1 MMEDQI
7 IAQYQQVNQVR
18 IYTHL
23 AGPADGDPVVL
34 LHGFPEFWY
43 GWRSQIQGLADLGY
57 RVIVPDQRGY
67 NLSDKPKGLSHYD
80 IDLLARDVIGLI
92 EGLEYDRVRL
102 AGHDWGGLVA
112 WWMAMHYPERVDRL
126 AILNAPHPYVMMQ
139 NLYRNRIQRRRSWYI
154 LFFQLPVL
162 PEMALSYAGHNT
174 AARMLE
180 RGGLPGSFL
189 PGDIERYR
197 QAWGQ
202 PRAWTGMIN
211 WYRALR
217 RLIFGRISPTRVK
230 IPTMIIWGKQ
240 DQALGSEMA
249 EQSLAYCDHG
259 QLELIPEAT
268 HWVQHDAADQV
279 NACLADFFGDQDLLI
294 ETGK

>member
-1 MMEDQI
+1 MKNAQI
-7 IAQYQQVNQVR
+7 NTQYQQVAQVR
-18 IYTHL
+18 IHYQV
-23 AGPADGDPVVL
+23 AGPSGGDPVVL

-43 GWRSQIQGLADLGY
+43 GWRSQIPALADLGY

-67 NLSDKPKGLSHYD
+67 HLSDKPRGIRQYD

-92 EGLEYDRVRL
+92 EGLGLARVHL

-112 WWMAMHYPERVDRL
+112 WWVAMHYPEWVKRL
-126 AILNAPHPYVMMQ
+126 AILNAPHPYVMMR
-139 NLYRNRIQRRRSWYI
+139 NLYRSRIQRRRSWYI
-154 LFFQLPVL
+154 LFFQLPFL
-162 PEMALSYAGHNT
+162 PELALSYSGHKT

-189 PGDIERYR
+189 LDDIERYR

-211 WYRALR
+211 WYRAIR
-217 RLIFGRISPTRVK
+217 RLIFGRISPTRVQM
-230 IPTMIIWGKQ
+230 PALIIWGKR
-240 DQALGSEMA
+240 DQALGVEMA
-249 EQSLAYCDHG
+249 EQSSAFCDHG
-259 QLELIPEAT
+259 RLQIIPEAT

-279 NACLADFFGDQDLLI
+279 NGWLADFFGAKDLLSQS
-294 ETGK
+294 E